1 MRDSVTDKN
10 FNPSYVGPRPDIEQ
24 LISPDAKFVL
34 DVGCSNG
41 CLGGAIKAKTGA
53 QVFGIELS
61 QEMAKDARS
70 RLDYVWVGDAA
81 ELMIQGKLE
90 EYRFDTIVF
99 ADVLEHLV
107 DPWAV
112 LGAATQYLTPDG
124 SIIASLPNIRH
135 IDTLY
140 HLIFKGYWSYRDR
153 GIHDRTHLRFFTKQ
167 NIIELFEGAGL
178 EIDAIETNYR
188 ILERP
193 HRFNRFTKFLAFPGI
208 KDFLAFQYLVKA
220 HPHAVNDR
228 PNPSVANPLR

>member
-1 MRDSVTDKN
+1 MTPKD
-10 FNPSYVGPRPDIEQ
+10 FNPSYVGPRPDIER
-24 LISPDAKFVL
+24 LIDPDAKFVL

-41 CLGGAIKAKTGA
+41 CLGSAIKAKTGA

-61 QEMAKDARS
+61 EEMASEALT
-70 RLDYVWVGDAA
+70 RLDRIFIGDAS
-81 ELMIQGKLE
+81 EIILQGKLDQCQ
-90 EYRFDTIVF
+90 FDTIVF

-107 DPWAV
+107 DPWVV
-112 LGAATQYLTPDG
+112 LGAATSYLTPAG
-124 SIIASLPNIRH
+124 TIIASIPNIRH

-178 EIDAIETNYR
+178 VIDTIETNYR

-193 HRFNRFTKFLAFPGI
+193 HRFNRFAKFFALPVI

-220 HPHAVNDR
+220 HSYAEGDR
-228 PNPSVANPLR
+228 PNA